1 MCLLM
6 TETETQM
13 GRKMNKHTHH
23 RRRDILHR
31 KDADNFRIFLEEQ
44 GYKTD
49 PPRDIWQVFC
59 VLMTTP
65 WSPSQPIWVGVY
77 AKNKPTEHLTLSTP
91 ELVKLAHLF
100 IREKKQKKG
109 EVMA

>member
-13 GRKMNKHTHH
+13 GRKINKHTHH
-23 RRRDILHR
+23 RRRDILHK

-44 GYKTD
+44 GYETR
-49 PPRDIWQVFC
+49 PPHSIYEVFQVS
-59 VLMTTP
+59 MKTP
-65 WSPSQPIWVGVY
+65 WSEGRFIWVGVY
-77 AKNKPTEHLTLSTP
+77 AKDPPTQHLTLVVP
-91 ELVKLAHLF
+91 ALVKLAHQF
-100 IREKKQKKG
+100 IKEKKG